1 MGTGGGLKR
10 EEWGLI
16 NFLPLKRGGGLFG
29 RGEPNRGFTVS
40 ESQVLKRSQYFF
52 LEHVLMCV
60 TSTCI

>member
-16 NFLPLKRGGGLFG
+16 NFLPLKRGRGLFE

-52 LEHVLMCV
+52 
-60 TSTCI
+60 